1 MLNTKYLLVYK
12 YKMVTENLFQEEK
25 KPKYNKCEAVK
36 VHFCYYSYF
45 IDV

>member
-25 KPKYNKCEAVK
+25 KPKYNKCAIFAII
-36 VHFCYYSYF
+36 HIS
-45 IDV
+45 